1 MKYLI
6 VTIDGGGNLPPVFNL
21 IRKLVND
28 NHTVSVLGEPWMKE
42 LVENAGAKFS
52 PFTEYFIKTDRKKDI
67 FEDWKNKNNSFD
79 NVIFGP
85 MEVVVK
91 ETIANIR
98 ANKTDVLIADMVLPA
113 ALIAGEAM
121 KIPSVCIFHMPE
133 YLPAYNRPP
142 GGLGLVPGHGFLG
155 KMRDRL
161 LGKVFET
168 VFNKYLTRLNRI
180 RKSLNLPKFKNVTD
194 IFRNADLRLIMT
206 SQSFDFP
213 IEPLPANVK
222 YVGPVLDDPDWVSTW
237 QNPWPANNKR
247 PLVVVALSSTFQ
259 NQKQVINNC
268 IEALGK
274 LDVRGLVTLGLA
286 MENEKF
292 IAPENV
298 KIIEGASHADIFP
311 HVDCVITHAGH
322 GTVMRALANGAPIV
336 CLPMGRDQGDNAAK
350 VVYHK
355 AGIRLTAKSNPEKIA
370 NAVRKVLNDNN
381 YKNQAR
387 IIGDRILEDF
397 KNGNIML
404 ELKKINPEIRL
415 K

>member
-21 IRKLVND
+21 TRKLVKD
-28 NHTVSVLGEPWMKE
+28 NHTVSILGEPWLKE
-42 LVENAGAKFS
+42 LVENAGAKFF
-52 PFTEYFIKTDRKKDI
+52 PFKEYFTKTDRKKDI
-67 FEDWKNKNNSFD
+67 FEDWKNKNNSFE

-91 ETIANIR
+91 ETMANMA
-98 ANKTDVLIADMVLPA
+98 ANNTDVLIVDMVLPA
-113 ALIAGEAM
+113 GLIAGEAM

-133 YLPAYNRPP
+133 YLPARNRPP
-142 GGLGLVPGHGFLG
+142 GGLGLIPGQGTLG

-161 LGKVFET
+161 LGKVFEL
-168 VFNKYLTRLNRI
+168 VFNKYLTKLNRI
-180 RKSLNLPKFKNVTD
+180 RKSLNLPKVKNVTD

-206 SQSFDFP
+206 SKAFDFP

-222 YVGPVLDDPDWVSTW
+222 YVGPVLDDPDWVSPW
-237 QNPWPANNKR
+237 QNPWPSNDKR
-247 PLVVVALSSTFQ
+247 PLVVVGLSSTFQ
-259 NQKQVINNC
+259 NQRQVITNC

-292 IAPENV
+292 TTPQNV
-298 KIIEGASHADIFP
+298 IVTEGASHAKIFP
-311 HVDCVITHAGH
+311 YADIVITHAGH
-322 GTVMRALANGAPIV
+322 GTVMRALANGIPLV

-355 AGIRLTAKSNPEKIA
+355 AGIKLPAKSDPEKIA
-370 NAVRKVLNDNN
+370 NAVKKVLNDTN
-381 YKNQAR
+381 YKKNAR
-387 IIGDRILEDF
+387 LIGDKILEDSN
-397 KNGNIML
+397 NGNIVL
-404 ELKKINPEIRL
+404 ELKKL
-415 K
+415 TQKSG

>member
-1 MKYLI
+1 MK
-6 VTIDGGGNLPPVFNL
+6 D
-21 IRKLVND
+21 
-28 NHTVSVLGEPWMKE
+28 
-42 LVENAGAKFS
+42 LVENAGAIFF

-79 NVIFGP
+79 IVIFGP

-133 YLPAYNRPP
+133 YLPAHNRPP
-142 GGLGLVPGHGFLG
+142 GGLGLVPGRGFLG
-155 KMRDRL
+155 KLRDRL
-161 LGKVFET
+161 LGKVFEM
-168 VFNKYLTRLNRI
+168 VFNKYLTRLNII

-194 IFRNADLRLIMT
+194 IFRNADLRVIMT
-206 SQSFDFP
+206 SMTFDFP

-222 YVGPVLDDPDWVSTW
+222 YVGPVLDDPDWVSSW
-237 QNPWPANNKR
+237 QNPWPSNDKR
-247 PLVVVALSSTFQ
+247 SLVVVGFSSTFQ
-259 NQKQVINNC
+259 NQKQVITNS

-286 MENEKF
+286 METEKF

-298 KIIEGASHADIFP
+298 KIIAGASHADIFP

-322 GTVMRALANGAPIV
+322 GTVMRALANGVPMV

-355 AGIRLTAKSNPEKIA
+355 AGIRLTAKSDPEKIA
-370 NAVRKVLNDNN
+370 NAVIKVLNDTN
-381 YKNQAR
+381 YKKQAR
-387 IIGDRILEDF
+387 AIGVKILEDF
-397 KNGNIML
+397 KNGNIIL
-404 ELKKINPEIRL
+404 ELKKLTPKL
-415 K
+415 D

>member
-21 IRKLVND
+21 IRKLVSD
-28 NHTVSVLGEPWMKE
+28 NHTVSILGEPWLKE
-42 LVENAGAKFS
+42 LVEKAGAIFF
-52 PFTEYFIKTDRKKDI
+52 PFTEYFVKTDRKKDI

-98 ANKTDVLIADMVLPA
+98 ANKPDVLIADMVLPA

-133 YLPAYNRPP
+133 YLPGYNRPP
-142 GGLGLVPGHGFLG
+142 GGLGLIPGQGIFG

-180 RKSLNLPKFKNVTD
+180 RKSLNLQKFKNVTD

-206 SQSFDFP
+206 SMAFDFP

-222 YVGPVLDDPDWVSTW
+222 YVGPVLDDPDWVSSW
-237 QNPWPANNKR
+237 QNPWPSNDKR
-247 PLVVVALSSTFQ
+247 PLVVVGLSSTFQ
-259 NQKQVINNC
+259 NQKHVITNC

-298 KIIEGASHADIFP
+298 KVIAGASHADIFP
-311 HVDCVITHAGH
+311 HADCVITHAGH
-322 GTVMRALANGAPIV
+322 GTVMRALASGVPMV

-355 AGIRLTAKSNPEKIA
+355 AGIRLTAKSEPEKIA
-370 NAVRKVLNDNN
+370 NAVRKVLNDTN
-381 YKNQAR
+381 YKKQAR
-387 IIGDRILEDF
+387 IIGNNILEDF
-397 KNGNIML
+397 KNGNIIL
-404 ELKKINPEIRL
+404 ELKKLTPKL
-415 K
+415 D

>member
-1 MKYLI
+1 MNMKYLI

-42 LVENAGAKFS
+42 LVENSGAIFS
-52 PFTEYFIKTDRKKDI
+52 PFTEYFVKTDRKKDI
-67 FEDWKNKNNSFD
+67 YEDWKNRNNTFD
-79 NVIFGP
+79 NVTFGP
-85 MEVVVK
+85 MEAVVK

-98 ANKTDVLIADMVLPA
+98 ANNTDVLIADVLLPA

-121 KIPSVCIFHMPE
+121 KIPSVCIFHTPE

-142 GGLGLVPGHGFLG
+142 GGLGLVPGQGFLG
-155 KMRDRL
+155 KTRDRL
-161 LGKVFET
+161 LGKVFEI

-206 SQSFDFP
+206 SAAFDFP

-222 YVGPVLDDPDWVSTW
+222 YVGPVLDDPDWVSSW
-237 QNPWPANNKR
+237 QNPWPSNDKR
-247 PLVVVALSSTFQ
+247 PLVVVGLSSTFQ
-259 NQKQVINNC
+259 NQKQVITNC

-286 MENEKF
+286 MENEIF

-298 KIIEGASHADIFP
+298 KVIAGASHADIFP

-322 GTVMRALANGAPIV
+322 GTVMRALANGVPMV
-336 CLPMGRDQGDNAAK
+336 CLPMGRDQDDNAAK

-355 AGIRLTAKSNPEKIA
+355 AGIRLTAKSDPEKIV
-370 NAVRKVLNDNN
+370 NAVRKVLNEPN
-381 YKNQAR
+381 YKKQAR
-387 IIGDRILEDF
+387 IIGDKILVDF
-397 KNGNIML
+397 RNGNIIL
-404 ELKKINPEIRL
+404 ELKKLTPKLN
-415 K
+415 

>member
-28 NHTVSVLGEPWMKE
+28 NHSVSVLGEPWLKE
-42 LVENAGAKFS
+42 LTENSGAKFF
-52 PFTEYFIKTDRKKDI
+52 PFTEYFIKTDRKKDM

-85 MEVVVK
+85 MEVVVR
-91 ETIANIR
+91 ETIAIIR

-133 YLPAYNRPP
+133 YLPGYNRPP
-142 GGLGLVPGHGFLG
+142 GGLGLVPGQGIIG
-155 KMRDRL
+155 KIRDRL

-180 RKSLNLPKFKNVTD
+180 RKSLNLPEFKNVTD

-206 SQSFDFP
+206 SMAFDFP
-213 IEPLPANVK
+213 IVPLPANVK

-237 QNPWPANNKR
+237 QNPWPSNDKR
-247 PLVVVALSSTFQ
+247 PLVVVGLSSTFQ
-259 NQKQVINNC
+259 NQKQAITNC

-274 LDVRGLVTLGLA
+274 LDVRGLVTLGPA
-286 MENEKF
+286 MENEIF
-292 IAPENV
+292 TAPENV
-298 KIIEGASHADIFP
+298 KVIAGASHADIFP
-311 HVDCVITHAGH
+311 HADCVITHAGH
-322 GTVMRALANGAPIV
+322 GTVMRALANGVPMV

-355 AGIRLTAKSNPEKIA
+355 AGIRLTAKSDPEKIA
-370 NAVRKVLNDNN
+370 DAVRKLLNDPE
-381 YKNQAR
+381 YKKQAR
-387 IIGDRILEDF
+387 IIGDKILEDF
-397 KNGNIML
+397 KNGNAIL
-404 ELKKINPEIRL
+404 ELKRL
-415 K
+415 TSKSD

>member
-28 NHTVSVLGEPWMKE
+28 NHTVTILGEPWLKE
-42 LVENAGAKFS
+42 LVEDSGANFS
-52 PFTEYFIKTDRKKDI
+52 PFKEYFIKTDRKKDI

-85 MEVVVK
+85 MEIVVN
-91 ETIANIR
+91 ETLAAIKANNI
-98 ANKTDVLIADMVLPA
+98 DVLIADMVLPA
-113 ALIAGEAM
+113 ALIAAEAM
-121 KIPSVCIFHMPE
+121 RIPGVCIFHMPE

-142 GGLGLVPGHGFLG
+142 GGLGLVPGKGYFG
-155 KMRDRL
+155 KVRDRL
-161 LGKVFET
+161 LGKVFEM
-168 VFNKYLTRLNRI
+168 VFNKYLIRMNSI
-180 RKSLNLPKFKNVTD
+180 RKSLDLPSLKNVTD

-206 SQSFDFP
+206 SMAFDFP
-213 IEPLPANVK
+213 IKPLPANVK
-222 YVGPVLDDPDWVSTW
+222 YVGPVLDDPDWVNSW
-237 QNPWPANNKR
+237 QSPWPLNDKR
-247 PLVVVALSSTFQ
+247 PLVVVGLSSTFQ
-259 NQKQVINNC
+259 NQKQVITNC

-292 IAPENV
+292 IAPQNV
-298 KIIEGASHADIFP
+298 KVIAGASHTEIFP

-322 GTVMRALANGAPIV
+322 GTVMRALANGVPIV

-355 AGIRLTAKSNPEKIA
+355 AGIRLPAKSDPEKIA
-370 NAVRKVLNDNN
+370 NAVRKVLNDSE
-381 YKNQAR
+381 YKKQAD
-387 IIGDRILEDF
+387 IIGKKILEDS
-397 KNGNIML
+397 KNGNIL
-404 ELKKINPEIRL
+404 WELQKLIQKSA
-415 K
+415 